1 MTTGEWIGLGI
12 SYAYAIGLLL
22 FGEALHRFAGLPAD
36 LTRKMIHIGAGMWV
50 FGILALFDRWE
61 IGIIPFA
68 TFIFVNFVLYRY
80 RIVRAMDREDSSP
93 GTIYFALA
101 ITLIYALLWRPQ
113 GPVDRGVAATAGVM
127 AMTWGDALAALTGQR
142 IGRRRYTVGQSTRTL
157 EGSAVMFAASAIAM
171 LLTILL
177 LPGSVWAPFA
187 PAADPVRAVVAAL
200 LGAAVATAVEAV
212 SPHGTDNL
220 SVPVAAAAVAFLA
233 GI

>member
-1 MTTGEWIGLGI
+1 
-12 SYAYAIGLLL
+12 
-22 FGEALHRFAGLPAD
+22 
-36 LTRKMIHIGAGMWV
+36 
-50 FGILALFDRWE
+50 
-61 IGIIPFA
+61 
-68 TFIFVNFVLYRY
+68 
-80 RIVRAMDREDSSP
+80 
-93 GTIYFALA
+93 
-101 ITLIYALLWRPQ
+101 
-113 GPVDRGVAATAGVM
+113 
-127 AMTWGDALAALTGQR
+127 MTWGDALAALTGQR

>member
-1 MTTGEWIGLGI
+1 MTPSEWTGLGI

-22 FGEALHRFAGLPAD
+22 VGEALHRFAGLPAD
-36 LTRKMIHIGAGMWV
+36 LTRKFIHIGAGMWV

-142 IGRRRYTVGQSTRTL
+142 IGRRRYTIGQSSRSL
-157 EGSAVMFAASAIAM
+157 EGSAVMFVASATAM
-171 LLTILL
+171 LLTILM
-177 LPGSVWAPFA
+177 LPGSSWAPFA
-187 PAADPVRAVVAAL
+187 PVPDLARAVVAAL
-200 LGAAVATAVEAV
+200 LGAAIATVVEAI

-220 SVPVAAAAVAFLA
+220 SVPVAAAAVVFLA
-233 GI
+233 GV